1 MCELI
6 TNPEI
11 QITSV
16 CDPNKLSTDYLGWS
30 PNGIRD
36 GIRKVLENPTW
47 GANYTGIPGG
57 RGIGKELVETYYSM
71 KSGTGYK
78 GCNAYNDFREL
89 LEKEKNIDAVKN
101 YDT

>member
-1 MCELI
+1 MR
-6 TNPEI
+6 P
-11 QITSV
+11 
-16 CDPNKLSTDYLGWS
+16 PNKLSTDYLGWS

-57 RGIGKELVETYYSM
+57 RDIGKELVETYYSM